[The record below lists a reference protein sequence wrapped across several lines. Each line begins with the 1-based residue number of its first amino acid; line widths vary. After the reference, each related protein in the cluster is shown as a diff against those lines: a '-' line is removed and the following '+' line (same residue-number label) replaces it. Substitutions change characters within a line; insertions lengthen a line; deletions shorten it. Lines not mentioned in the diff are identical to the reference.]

1 MATFTSYVKMKNQ
14 KNNRVTKRKVTATSK
29 ADLEKKLDLVTSAAA
44 EKIEILEGEIEASS
58 SQLREARIKY
68 RNVTKQVAGYKQELS
83 LIGKKYGE
91 ALEQRDVIEQ
101 QLALLN
107 HQVEQLNNNLLE
119 KDSALSVNMAVTQS
133 IQSEQEHMKM
143 EFLRSRLALHDMRQE
158 LARVQGELGE
168 QRLKAANLKNTLSY
182 QLGHALIFS
191 TRSWKGLL
199 SLPLKLLA
207 LKKIAK
213 ERRRIPVPPS
223 MQPTPLL
230 ETTDITARTDILHLE
245 RAIEKLV
252 LDTGDG
258 ITNALRRLKV
268 ASIMDEFTY
277 LSYEPECNL
286 LQLTPQNW
294 LTELESFRPE
304 LLMIESAWRGKND
317 LWGSKVGHMSQ
328 EVVSIVEWCRSKNV
342 PTIFWNKEDPV
353 HFETFLNTAKLFDY
367 VFTTDIDCISRYKT
381 ALGHDH
387 VYFLPFAAQP
397 KVNNPIESYQRRDA
411 FCFAGAYYAKY
422 PDRTRDLGDFLLS
435 LPSFKPVEIY
445 DRNYGKNDPNY
456 QFPAEYQPFIVG
468 TLPYSEIDKAYKG
481 YYYAINLNS
490 IKQSQS
496 MFARRVFELLASNT
510 ITVSNFS
517 RGVRAM
523 FGDLVFTGD
532 SGSELVRRLKSIAG
546 NPLKVKQLRL
556 MALRKI
562 MLEHTYQDRLAYI
575 YSKVSSTPLENM
587 LPAICVTGYA
597 RTIGECGTL
606 MQHFTR
612 QTYDKKRLVIVT
624 TNGLDTTGLEPQDN
638 VTLLSASDAEQIRLR
653 DTCGGAWL
661 SVMVVEDYY
670 GPHYLTDI
678 IIATRYTDAQ
688 VIGKGALYKLKD
700 GNLQLNHGECIYQEM
715 SSLPARCSL
724 AFGPQIPENNL
735 REWITSLYTYHY
747 ENARAFSV
755 DEFSYCMNGADEAE
769 RFDAFNAPKLTTGYG
784 LAELNQVAENC
795 QPFERAVDDLPT
807 LHATTL
813 NELLEPAKHTQVSA
827 LMENGL
833 LILTSS
839 LPDGKHE
846 YWYAKREHSLS
857 ELNVQNGKLRLH
869 METSPGLNLQFV
881 LFFMDGNKERISHV
895 VKPAN
900 RNVEVPLPLGTVSV
914 KFGLRIY
921 AAGSASLSSLILDF
935 KPQTPCQQLTCN
947 PYLVIT
953 NNYPSYNDLYK
964 NAFVHSRVKAY
975 KESGVACDVFRFK
988 AEAALSYHE
997 FEDID
1002 VTTGGAEALEVQL
1015 RHGRYKHIVI
1025 HFIDRGIWDVVKHY
1039 LDRVQVTVWTHGADI
1054 QSYKRRA
1061 FLYDTPEQH
1070 AKAQALSD
1078 ARLSLWREMLS
1089 PMHENLKVVFVSRYL
1104 AETSME
1110 DLGIQIPADQYAII
1124 HNPIDTDFFEYKPK
1138 RADQRKKILSIRPY
1152 ASRIYANDLMVKAIV
1167 ELQQY
1172 EFFKELEFRIIGDGP
1187 LFDETLAPIAGLENV
1202 IIERRFLNRHE
1213 IKALHQQYG
1222 LFMCP
1227 TRMDT
1232 QGVSRDEAMSS
1243 GLVPLTNAV
1252 AAVPEFTSTNNA
1264 CLSES
1269 EDYISI
1275 SEHIREMYFY
1285 KNKFLDLSQSAAA
1298 SRRALVST
1306 QDIIRREL
1314 EHISGKNKV

>member
-1 MATFTSYVKMKNQ
+1 MKKQRKNRIAKKSMAEI
-14 KNNRVTKRKVTATSK
+14 SK
-29 ADLEKKLDLVTSAAA
+29 ADLVKKLDLTASASA
-44 EKIEILEGEIEASS
+44 EKIDTLEDEIQASLH
-58 SQLREARIKY
+58 QLREARLKY
-68 RNVTKQVAGYKQELS
+68 RNVTQQVSDYKEKVTNLE
-83 LIGKKYGE
+83 KEYDE
-91 ALEQRDVIEQ
+91 AREQRDTLQQ
-101 QLALLN
+101 QLAQLN
-107 HQVEQLNNNLLE
+107 HQVEQLNGHLLT
-119 KDSALSVNMAVTQS
+119 KDSALSVNTAVTQS
-133 IQSEQEHMKM
+133 IQSDQEHMKM
-143 EFLRSRLALHDMRQE
+143 EFLRSRLALHEMRQE
-158 LARVQGELGE
+158 LARIHSELEE
-168 QRLKAANLKNTLSY
+168 QRVKAAKLKNTLSY

-191 TRSWKGLL
+191 TKSWKGFF

-213 ERRRIPVPPS
+213 ERRGITVPPS
-223 MQPTPLL
+223 MLPKSLL
-230 ETTDITARTDILHLE
+230 DTTGAITRADVIHLE

-258 ITNALRRLKV
+258 IINALRRLKI

-277 LSYEPECNL
+277 ISYEPECNL

-304 LLMIESAWRGKND
+304 MLMIESAWRGKND

-328 EVVSIVEWCRSKNV
+328 EVVSIVEWCRSNNV
-342 PTIFWNKEDPV
+342 PTVFWNKEDPV

-381 ALGHDH
+381 ALGHDRI
-387 VYFLPFAAQP
+387 YFLPFAAQP
-397 KVNNPIESYQRRDA
+397 KVNNPIEKYQRRDA

-422 PDRTRDLGDFLLS
+422 PERTRDLGDFLLS
-435 LPSFKPVEIY
+435 LPDFKPVEIY
-445 DRNYGKNDPNY
+445 DRNFGKNIPDY
-456 QFPAEYQPFIVG
+456 QFPEEYQPFIVG

-481 YYYAINLNS
+481 YYYSINLNS

-532 SGSELVRRLKSIAG
+532 SGSELVRRLKSVAG

-575 YSKVSSTPLENM
+575 YSKVSDTSLESM
-587 LPAICVTGYA
+587 LPAIFVTGYA
-597 RTIGECGTL
+597 RSIEECVAL

-612 QTYDKKRLVIVT
+612 QEYENKRLVVVT
-624 TNGLDTTGLEPQDN
+624 SNGLDTSDLAPEDN
-638 VTLLSASDAEQIRLR
+638 VTLLSASDAEQRRLR
-653 DTCGGAWL
+653 EACGGAWL
-661 SVMVVEDYY
+661 SAMVAEDYY

-678 IIATRYTDAQ
+678 IIATRYTEAQ
-688 VIGKGALYKLKD
+688 VIGKGALYKVKD
-700 GNLQLNHGECIYQEM
+700 DALQLNHGERIYQEVA
-715 SSLPARCSL
+715 SLSARSSL
-724 AFGPQIPENNL
+724 AFGSVLPENSL
-735 REWITSLYTYHY
+735 REWVTRLYTYHY

-755 DEFSYCMNGADEAE
+755 DEFNYCINGADEAD
-769 RFDAFNAPKLTTGYG
+769 RFDEFHTPMLATGYG
-784 LAELNQVAENC
+784 LAELNQIAENC
-795 QPFERAVDDLPT
+795 QPFERSVDELPA

-813 NELLEPAKHTQVSA
+813 NELLVPAKNTQVSA

-833 LILTSS
+833 LTFSSS
-839 LPDGKHE
+839 LSDGKHE
-846 YWYAKREHSLS
+846 YWYAKRDHHLS
-857 ELNVQNGKLRLH
+857 ELNVQDGKLRLH
-869 METSPGLNLQFV
+869 MEATPGLNLQFV
-881 LFFMDGNKERISHV
+881 LLFMDKNKERLSHV
-895 VKPAN
+895 IKPAN
-900 RNVEVPLPLGTVSV
+900 RNMEIDIPQGTMSV

-935 KPQTPCQQLTCN
+935 KPQTPCQQLACN

-975 KESGVACDVFRFK
+975 KEAGVACDVFRFK
-988 AEAALSYHE
+988 ADTALSYHE

-1025 HFIDRGIWDVVKHY
+1025 HFIDRGIWDVIKHH

-1054 QSYKRRA
+1054 QSYERRA

-1070 AKAQALSD
+1070 ARAQTLSD

-1089 PMHENLKVVFVSRYL
+1089 PMHPNLKIVFVSRYL

-1110 DLGIQIPADQYAII
+1110 DLGIQLPPHQYAII

-1138 RADQRKKILSIRPY
+1138 SAEQRKKILSIRPY
-1152 ASRIYANDLMVKAIV
+1152 ASRVYANDLMVKAIL

-1187 LFDETLAPIAGLENV
+1187 LFDEVLAPIVGLDNV
-1202 IIERRFLNRHE
+1202 IIERRFVNRHE

-1243 GLVPLTNAV
+1243 GLIPLTNNV
-1252 AAVPEFTSTNNA
+1252 AAVPEFVDDDCAIYGTSDEYMHIVEGIAFIYQSVDAFEMMSKNA
-1264 CLSES
+1264 ARKVRSLSEIG
-1269 EDYISI
+1269 EVTRH
-1275 SEHIREMYFY
+1275 EL
-1285 KNKFLDLSQSAAA
+1285 KC
-1298 SRRALVST
+1298 LV
-1306 QDIIRREL
+1306 D
-1314 EHISGKNKV
+1314 

>member
-1 MATFTSYVKMKNQ
+1 MKKQ
-14 KNNRVTKRKVTATSK
+14 RNNRIAKKNTAATSK
-29 ADLEKKLDLVTSAAA
+29 ADLVKQLDQATSTLA
-44 EKIEILEGEIEASS
+44 EKIGVLEGEIVASRN
-58 SQLREARIKY
+58 QLHEARIKY
-68 RNVTKQVAGYKQELS
+68 RNITQQVADYK
-83 LIGKKYGE
+83 KK
-91 ALEQRDVIEQ
+91 I
-101 QLALLN
+101 ALLENDYDAALGQRNLFEQHLTQLNN
-107 HQVEQLNNNLLE
+107 HVEQLNDDLLT
-119 KDSALSVNMAVTQS
+119 KDSALSVNTALTQS

-143 EFLRSRLALHDMRQE
+143 EFLRSRLALHEMRQE
-158 LARVQGELGE
+158 LARAHHELEE
-168 QRLKAANLKNTLSY
+168 QRMRAAKLKNTLSY

-191 TRSWKGLL
+191 TKSWKGFF
-199 SLPLKLLA
+199 SLPLKLLS

-213 ERRRIPVPPS
+213 ERRGITVPPS
-223 MQPTPLL
+223 MLPKSLL
-230 ETTDITARTDILHLE
+230 DTTGAITRADVIHLE

-258 ITNALRRLKV
+258 ISNALRRLKV

-328 EVVSIVEWCRSKNV
+328 EVVSIVEWCRSNNV
-342 PTIFWNKEDPV
+342 PTVFWNKEDPV

-381 ALGHDH
+381 ALGHDRI
-387 VYFLPFAAQP
+387 YFLPFAAQP
-397 KVNNPIESYQRRDA
+397 KVNNPIEKYQRRDA

-422 PDRTRDLGDFLLS
+422 PERTRDLGDFLLS
-435 LPSFKPVEIY
+435 LPDFKPVEIY
-445 DRNYGKNDPNY
+445 DRNFGKNIPDY
-456 QFPAEYQPFIVG
+456 QFPEEYQPFIVG

-481 YYYAINLNS
+481 YYYSINLNS

-532 SGSELVRRLKSIAG
+532 SGSELVRRLKSVAG

-556 MALRKI
+556 MALRKV
-562 MLEHTYQDRLAYI
+562 MQEHTYQDRLAYI
-575 YSKVSSTPLENM
+575 YSKVSNTQLENM

-597 RTIGECGTL
+597 RNIEECVAL
-606 MQHFTR
+606 MQHFNR
-612 QTYDKKRLVIVT
+612 QQYDNKRLVIVT
-624 TNGLDTTGLEPQDN
+624 SNGLDTSGLAPQDEI
-638 VTLLSASDAEQIRLR
+638 TLLSASDAEQLRLR
-653 DTCGGAWL
+653 EVCGGAWL
-661 SVMVVEDYY
+661 SVMVAEDYY

-678 IIATRYTDAQ
+678 IIATRYADAQ
-688 VIGKGALYKLKD
+688 AIGKGALYKVKD
-700 GNLQLNHGECIYQEM
+700 DALQLNHGERIYQEVA
-715 SSLPARCSL
+715 SLPARSSL
-724 AFGPQIPENNL
+724 AFGSAIPENNL
-735 REWITSLYTYHY
+735 REWVTRLYTYHY
-747 ENARAFSV
+747 ENVHAFSV
-755 DEFSYCMNGADEAE
+755 DEFNYCMNGAEIAE
-769 RFDAFNAPKLTTGYG
+769 RFDAFNAPTLATGYG
-784 LAELNQVAENC
+784 LAELSQIAENC
-795 QPFERAVDDLPT
+795 QPFERNVDELPA

-813 NELLEPAKHTQVSA
+813 NELLIPAKHTQVSA
-827 LMENGL
+827 VMENGL
-833 LILTSS
+833 LALSSS

-846 YWYAKREHSLS
+846 YWYAKREHHLS
-857 ELNVQNGKLRLH
+857 ELNVQDGKLRLY
-869 METSPGLNLQFV
+869 METTPGLNLQFV
-881 LFFMDGNKERISHV
+881 LFFMDGNKERLSHV
-895 VKPAN
+895 IKPAN
-900 RNVEVPLPLGTVSV
+900 RNVEIAIPLGTVLV
-914 KFGLRIY
+914 KLGLRIY
-921 AAGSASLSSLILDF
+921 ATGSASVSSLYLDF
-935 KPQTPCQQLTCN
+935 KPQTPCQQLACN

-975 KESGVACDVFRFK
+975 KEAGVACDVFRFK
-988 AEAALSYHE
+988 ADSALSYHE

-1002 VTTGGAEALEVQL
+1002 VTTGGAEALEIQL

-1025 HFIDRGIWDVVKHY
+1025 HFIDRGMWDVIKHH

-1054 QSYKRRA
+1054 QSYARRA

-1070 AKAQALSD
+1070 AKAQSLSD

-1089 PMHENLKVVFVSRYL
+1089 PMHPNLKIVFVSRYL

-1110 DLGIQIPADQYAII
+1110 DLGIQIPPQQYAII

-1138 RADQRKKILSIRPY
+1138 PAEQRKKILSIRPY
-1152 ASRIYANDLMVKAIV
+1152 ASRVYANDLMVKAILD
-1167 ELQQY
+1167 LQQY

-1187 LFDETLAPIAGLENV
+1187 LFDEILAPIAGLENV

-1213 IKALHQQYG
+1213 IKVLHQQYG

-1232 QGVSRDEAMSS
+1232 QGVSRDEAMAS
-1243 GLVPLTNAV
+1243 GLIPLTNAV
-1252 AAVPEFTSTNNA
+1252 AAVPEFVDKSCA
-1264 CLSES
+1264 VLSHPDDHQGLVQGIVEL
-1269 EDYISI
+1269 
-1275 SEHIREMYFY
+1275 Y
-1285 KNKFLDLSQSAAA
+1285 KNEESYIKMMNLARENAYA
-1298 SRRALVST
+1298 KCNAKH
-1306 QDIIRREL
+1306 IINNE
-1314 EHISGKNKV
+1314 ISLLIDCEE

>member
-1 MATFTSYVKMKNQ
+1 MKKQ
-14 KNNRVTKRKVTATSK
+14 RNNRIAKKNTAAISK
-29 ADLEKKLDLVTSAAA
+29 ADLVRQLDLATSTST
-44 EKIEILEGEIEASS
+44 EKIGFLEGEIVS
-58 SQLREARIKY
+58 SQNQLHEARIKY
-68 RNVTKQVAGYKQELS
+68 RNITQQVADYKKKLS
-83 LIGKKYGE
+83 
-91 ALEQRDVIEQ
+91 
-101 QLALLN
+101 
-107 HQVEQLNNNLLE
+107 LLE
-119 KDSALSVNMAVTQS
+119 KEHDEALGQRNLFEQHLTQLNSHVAQLNDDLLKKDSILSVNTAVTQS

-143 EFLRSRLALHDMRQE
+143 EFLRSRLALHEMRQE
-158 LARVQGELGE
+158 LARVHSELEE
-168 QRLKAANLKNTLSY
+168 QRVKAAKLKNTLSY

-191 TRSWKGLL
+191 TKSWKGFF
-199 SLPLKLLA
+199 SLPLKLLT

-213 ERRRIPVPPS
+213 VRRGITVPQS
-223 MQPTPLL
+223 MLPKSLL
-230 ETTDITARTDILHLE
+230 DTTGAITRADVIHLE

-258 ITNALRRLKV
+258 ISSALRRLKV

-286 LQLTPQNW
+286 LQITPQNW

-328 EVVSIVEWCRSKNV
+328 EVVNIVEWCRSNSV
-342 PTIFWNKEDPV
+342 PTVFWNKEDPV

-381 ALGHDH
+381 ALGHGRI
-387 VYFLPFAAQP
+387 YFLPFAAQP
-397 KVNNPIESYQRRDA
+397 KVNNPIEKYQRQDA

-435 LPSFKPVEIY
+435 LPNFKPVEIY
-445 DRNYGKNDPNY
+445 DRNFGKNIPDY

-481 YYYAINLNS
+481 YYYSINLNS

-523 FGDLVFTGD
+523 FGELVFTGD
-532 SGSELVRRLKSIAG
+532 SGSELVRRLKSVAG

-575 YSKVSSTPLENM
+575 YSKVSDTPLEIM

-597 RTIGECGTL
+597 RSIEECIAL

-612 QTYDKKRLVIVT
+612 QEYGNKRLVVVT
-624 TNGLDTTGLEPQDN
+624 TNGLDTSGLESQDS
-638 VTLLSASDAEQIRLR
+638 VTLLSASDAEQLRLR
-653 DTCGGAWL
+653 EVCGGAWL
-661 SVMVVEDYY
+661 SVMVAEDYY

-688 VIGKGALYKLKD
+688 AIGKGALYKVKD
-700 GNLQLNHGECIYQEM
+700 DGLQLNHGERIYQEVANL
-715 SSLPARCSL
+715 SARSSL
-724 AFGPQIPENNL
+724 AFGSAIPESNL
-735 REWITSLYTYHY
+735 REWVTRLYTYHY
-747 ENARAFSV
+747 EDVLSFSV
-755 DEFSYCMNGADEAE
+755 DEFNYCMNGAEVAE
-769 RFDAFNAPKLTTGYG
+769 GFDAFNPPMLATGYD
-784 LAELNQVAENC
+784 LAELNQIAENC
-795 QPFERAVDDLPT
+795 QPFERSVDELPA

-813 NELLEPAKHTQVSA
+813 NELLVPAKSTQVSA
-827 LMENGL
+827 VMENGL
-833 LILTSS
+833 LTFSSS

-846 YWYAKREHSLS
+846 YWYANREHHLS
-857 ELNVQNGKLRLH
+857 ELNVQDGKLRLH
-869 METSPGLNLQFV
+869 METTPGLNLQFV
-881 LFFMDGNKERISHV
+881 LFFMDGNKERLSHV
-895 VKPAN
+895 IKAAN
-900 RNVEVPLPLGTVSV
+900 RNVEIAIPQGTVLV

-921 AAGSASLSSLILDF
+921 AAGSASLSSLYLDF
-935 KPQTPCQQLTCN
+935 KPQAPCQQLACN

-975 KESGVACDVFRFK
+975 KEAGVACDVFRFK
-988 AEAALSYHE
+988 ADTALSYHE

-1015 RHGRYKHIVI
+1015 RHGSYKHIVI
-1025 HFIDRGIWDVVKHY
+1025 HFIDRGIWDVIKPH
-1039 LDRVQVTVWTHGADI
+1039 LDQVQVTVWTHGADI
-1054 QSYKRRA
+1054 QSYERRA

-1070 AKAQALSD
+1070 AKAQSLSD

-1089 PMHENLKVVFVSRYL
+1089 PMHPNLKIVFVSRYL

-1110 DLGIQIPADQYAII
+1110 DLGIQIPPQQYAII

-1138 RADQRKKILSIRPY
+1138 PAEQRKKILSIRPY
-1152 ASRIYANDLMVKAIV
+1152 ASRVYANDLIVKAIL

-1172 EFFKELEFRIIGDGP
+1172 
-1187 LFDETLAPIAGLENV
+1187 
-1202 IIERRFLNRHE
+1202 
-1213 IKALHQQYG
+1213 
-1222 LFMCP
+1222 
-1227 TRMDT
+1227 
-1232 QGVSRDEAMSS
+1232 
-1243 GLVPLTNAV
+1243 
-1252 AAVPEFTSTNNA
+1252 
-1264 CLSES
+1264 
-1269 EDYISI
+1269 
-1275 SEHIREMYFY
+1275 
-1285 KNKFLDLSQSAAA
+1285 
-1298 SRRALVST
+1298 RARS
-1306 QDIIRREL
+1306 
-1314 EHISGKNKV
+1314 

>member
-1 MATFTSYVKMKNQ
+1 MKKQRKNRIAKKSMAEI
-14 KNNRVTKRKVTATSK
+14 SK
-29 ADLEKKLDLVTSAAA
+29 ADLVKKLDLTASASA
-44 EKIEILEGEIEASS
+44 EKIDTLEDEIQASLH
-58 SQLREARIKY
+58 QLREARLKY
-68 RNVTKQVAGYKQELS
+68 RNVTQQVSDYKEKVTNLE
-83 LIGKKYGE
+83 KEYDE
-91 ALEQRDVIEQ
+91 AREQRDTLQQ
-101 QLALLN
+101 QLAQLN
-107 HQVEQLNNNLLE
+107 HQVEQLNGHLLT
-119 KDSALSVNMAVTQS
+119 KDSALSVNTAVTQS

-143 EFLRSRLALHDMRQE
+143 EFLRSRLALHEMRQE
-158 LARVQGELGE
+158 LARVHGELEE
-168 QRLKAANLKNTLSY
+168 QRVKAAKLKNTLSY
-182 QLGHALIFS
+182 QLGHTLIFS
-191 TRSWKGLL
+191 TKSWKGFF

-213 ERRRIPVPPS
+213 ERRGITIPPS
-223 MQPTPLL
+223 MLSKPLPD
-230 ETTDITARTDILHLE
+230 TTSTHTRADVIHLE

-258 ITNALRRLKV
+258 IINALRRLKI

-304 LLMIESAWRGKND
+304 MLMIESAWRGKND

-328 EVVSIVEWCRSKNV
+328 EVVSIVEWCRSNNV

-381 ALGHDH
+381 ALGHDR

-397 KVNNPIESYQRRDA
+397 KVNNPVEKYQRKDA

-422 PDRTRDLGDFLLS
+422 PERTRDLGDFLLS

-456 QFPAEYQPFIVG
+456 KFPTEYQPFIVG

-481 YYYAINLNS
+481 YYYSINLNS

-510 ITVSNFS
+510 ISVSNFS

-532 SGSELVRRLKSIAG
+532 SGSELVRRLKHVAG

-556 MALRKI
+556 MALRKV

-575 YSKVSSTPLENM
+575 YSKVSSTPQESM
-587 LPAICVTGYA
+587 LSAVCVTAYA
-597 RTIGECGTL
+597 RSIEECVTL

-612 QTYDKKRLVIVT
+612 QEYENKRLVIVT
-624 TNGLDTTGLEPQDN
+624 PNGLDTSGLAPEGN
-638 VTLLSASDAEQIRLR
+638 VTLLSASDAQQLRLR
-653 DTCGGAWL
+653 EVCDGAWL
-661 SVMVVEDYY
+661 SVMVAEDYY

-688 VIGKGALYKLKD
+688 VIGKGALYKVKN
-700 GNLQLNHGECIYQEM
+700 GELQLNHGERIYQEM
-715 SSLPARCSL
+715 AVLPARSSL
-724 AFGPQIPENNL
+724 AFGSLIPEGNL
-735 REWITSLYTYHY
+735 REWVTSLYTYHY

-755 DEFSYCMNGADEAE
+755 DEFNYCMNGAEEAE
-769 RFDAFNAPKLTTGYG
+769 RFDAFNAPTLATGYG
-784 LAELNQVAENC
+784 LTELNQIAENC
-795 QPFERAVDDLPT
+795 QPFERNVDELPALQAIT
-807 LHATTL
+807 LS
-813 NELLEPAKHTQVSA
+813 ELLVPAKNTQVSA

-833 LILTSS
+833 LTFSSS
-839 LPDGKHE
+839 LSDGKHE
-846 YWYAKREHSLS
+846 YWYAKREHHLS
-857 ELNVQNGKLRLH
+857 ELNVQNDKLRLH
-869 METSPGLNLQFV
+869 METTPGLNLQFV
-881 LFFMDGNKERISHV
+881 LFFMDGNNERLSHV

-900 RNVEVPLPLGTVSV
+900 RNVEIAIPQGTVSV

-935 KPQTPCQQLTCN
+935 KPQTPCQQLACN

-975 KESGVACDVFRFK
+975 KEAGVACDVFRFK
-988 AEAALSYHE
+988 ADTALSYHE

-1025 HFIDRGIWDVVKHY
+1025 HFIDRGIWDVIKHH
-1039 LDRVQVTVWTHGADI
+1039 LDRVRVTVWTHGADI
-1054 QSYKRRA
+1054 QSYERRA
-1061 FLYDTPEQH
+1061 FLYETPEQH
-1070 AKAQALSD
+1070 AKAQTLSD
-1078 ARLSLWREMLS
+1078 ARLSLWREMLC
-1089 PMHENLKVVFVSRYL
+1089 PMHPNLKIVFVSRYL
-1104 AETSME
+1104 AETSMA
-1110 DLGIQIPADQYAII
+1110 DLGIQIPPHQYAII

-1138 RADQRKKILSIRPY
+1138 PAEQRKKILSIRPY
-1152 ASRIYANDLMVKAIV
+1152 ASRVYANDLMVEAIL
-1167 ELQQY
+1167 ELQKY

-1187 LFDETLAPIAGLENV
+1187 LFDEVLAPIVGLDNV
-1202 IIERRFLNRHE
+1202 IIERRFVNRHE

-1232 QGVSRDEAMSS
+1232 QGVSRDEAMAS
-1243 GLVPLTNAV
+1243 GLIPLTNAV
-1252 AAVPEFTSTNNA
+1252 AAVPEFVDRDSAILDYAEHYSSLVKGIIAIYSSPEEFMRMSTNA
-1264 CLSES
+1264 
-1269 EDYISI
+1269 
-1275 SEHIREMYFY
+1275 
-1285 KNKFLDLSQSAAA
+1285 KNRVRMNCSNKA
-1298 SRRALVST
+1298 T
-1306 QDIIRREL
+1306 IEL
-1314 EHISGKNKV
+1314 ELNQITNNNI

>member
-1 MATFTSYVKMKNQ
+1 
-14 KNNRVTKRKVTATSK
+14 
-29 ADLEKKLDLVTSAAA
+29 
-44 EKIEILEGEIEASS
+44 
-58 SQLREARIKY
+58 
-68 RNVTKQVAGYKQELS
+68 
-83 LIGKKYGE
+83 
-91 ALEQRDVIEQ
+91 
-101 QLALLN
+101 
-107 HQVEQLNNNLLE
+107 
-119 KDSALSVNMAVTQS
+119 
-133 IQSEQEHMKM
+133 MKM
-143 EFLRSRLALHDMRQE
+143 EFLRSRLALHEMRQE
-158 LARVQGELGE
+158 LARVHGELEE
-168 QRLKAANLKNTLSY
+168 QRVKAAKLKNTLSY
-182 QLGHALIFS
+182 QLGHTLIFS
-191 TRSWKGLL
+191 TKSWKGFF

-213 ERRRIPVPPS
+213 ERRGISVQSKKLPKPRPDTSSVNTRADVI
-223 MQPTPLL
+223 
-230 ETTDITARTDILHLE
+230 HLE

-258 ITNALRRLKV
+258 ITKALQRLKV

-304 LLMIESAWRGKND
+304 LLMVESAWRGKND
-317 LWGSKVGHMSQ
+317 LWGNKVGHMSQ
-328 EVVSIVEWCRSKNV
+328 EVVSIVEWCRSNNV

-381 ALGHDH
+381 ALGHEH
-387 VYFLPFAAQP
+387 IYFLPFAAQP
-397 KVNNPIESYQRRDA
+397 KVNNPIEKYQRQDA

-422 PDRTRDLGDFLLS
+422 PERTRDLGDFLLS

-445 DRNYGKNDPNY
+445 DRNFGKNIPDY
-456 QFPAEYQPFIVG
+456 QFPEEYQPFIVG

-481 YYYAINLNS
+481 YYYSINLNS

-532 SGSELVRRLKSIAG
+532 SGSELVRRLKHVAG

-556 MALRKI
+556 MALRKV

-575 YSKVSSTPLENM
+575 YSKVSNTPFESI
-587 LPAICVTGYA
+587 LPAICVTAYA
-597 RTIGECGTL
+597 RRIEECVTL

-612 QTYDKKRLVIVT
+612 QEYENKRLVIVT
-624 TNGLDTTGLEPQDN
+624 PNGLDTSGLALEGN
-638 VTLLSASDAEQIRLR
+638 VTLLSASDAEQRRLSEA
-653 DTCGGAWL
+653 CEGAWL
-661 SVMVVEDYY
+661 SAMVAEDYY

-688 VIGKGALYKLKD
+688 VIGKGALYKFKD
-700 GNLQLNHGECIYQEM
+700 GDLQLNHGARIYQAV
-715 SSLPARCSL
+715 SSLPARHSL
-724 AFGPQIPENNL
+724 AFGSVIPEGNL
-735 REWITSLYTYHY
+735 REWVTTLYTYHY
-747 ENARAFSV
+747 ENAHAFSV
-755 DEFSYCMNGADEAE
+755 DEFNYCMNGAEEAE
-769 RFDAFNAPKLTTGYG
+769 RFDAFNAPTLVTGYG
-784 LAELNQVAENC
+784 LTELNQIAENC
-795 QPFERAVDDLPT
+795 QPFEHNVDELPA

-813 NELLEPAKHTQVSA
+813 NALLVPAKNTQVSA

-833 LILTSS
+833 LSLTSS

-846 YWYAKREHSLS
+846 YWYAKYEHHLS
-857 ELNVQNGKLRLH
+857 DLNVQDGKLRLH
-869 METSPGLNLQFV
+869 METTPGLNLQFV
-881 LFFMDGNKERISHV
+881 VFFMDGDKERLSHV
-895 VKPAN
+895 IKPAN
-900 RNVEVPLPLGTVSV
+900 RNVEIAIPQGTVLV

-921 AAGSASLSSLILDF
+921 ATGSASLSSLYLDF
-935 KPQTPCQQLTCN
+935 KPQTPCQQLACS

-953 NNYPSYNDLYK
+953 NNYPSYSDLYK

-988 AEAALSYHE
+988 ADTALSYHE

-1025 HFIDRGIWDVVKHY
+1025 HFIDRGIWDVIKHH

-1054 QSYKRRA
+1054 QSYGRRA

-1089 PMHENLKVVFVSRYL
+1089 PMHPNLKIVFVSRYL
-1104 AETSME
+1104 AETSMA
-1110 DLGIQIPADQYAII
+1110 DLGIQIPPQQYAII

-1138 RADQRKKILSIRPY
+1138 PAEQRKKILSIRPY
-1152 ASRIYANDLMVKAIV
+1152 ASRVYANDLMVNAIL

-1187 LFDETLAPIAGLENV
+1187 LFDEVLAPIAGLDNV
-1202 IIERRFLNRHE
+1202 IIERRFVNRHE
-1213 IKALHQQYG
+1213 IKTLHQQYG

-1243 GLVPLTNAV
+1243 GLIPLTNYV
-1252 AAVPEFTSTNNA
+1252 AAIPEFVDVNCAVLASENDATELVNGIISLYNNPDKFTTMSFNANNMVRNTSSHTTT
-1264 CLSES
+1264 
-1269 EDYISI
+1269 ISK
-1275 SEHIREMYFY
+1275 EL
-1285 KNKFLDLSQSAAA
+1285 N
-1298 SRRALVST
+1298 
-1306 QDIIRREL
+1306 II
-1314 EHISGKNKV
+1314 IT

>member
-1 MATFTSYVKMKNQ
+1 MKKQ
-14 KNNRVTKRKVTATSK
+14 RNNRIAKKNVAAISK
-29 ADLEKKLDLVTSAAA
+29 ADLVKKLDLTASASA
-44 EKIEILEGEIEASS
+44 EKIDTLEDEIQTSLH
-58 SQLREARIKY
+58 QLREARIKY
-68 RNVTKQVAGYKQELS
+68 RNVTQQVSDYKEKVTS
-83 LIGKKYGE
+83 LEEEYDE
-91 ALEQRDVIEQ
+91 AREQRDTLQQ
-101 QLALLN
+101 QLAQLN
-107 HQVEQLNNNLLE
+107 HQVEQLNDHLLT
-119 KDSALSVNMAVTQS
+119 KDSALSVNTAVTQS

-143 EFLRSRLALHDMRQE
+143 EFLRSRLALHEMRQE
-158 LARVQGELGE
+158 LARVHGELEE
-168 QRLKAANLKNTLSY
+168 QRVKAAKLKNTLSY
-182 QLGHALIFS
+182 QLGHTLIFS
-191 TRSWKGLL
+191 TKSWKGFF

-207 LKKIAK
+207 LKKTAK
-213 ERRRIPVPPS
+213 ERRGITIPPS
-223 MQPTPLL
+223 MLSKPLPD
-230 ETTDITARTDILHLE
+230 TISVNTRADVIHLE
-245 RAIEKLV
+245 RAFEKLV

-258 ITNALRRLKV
+258 ITKALRRLKV

-294 LTELESFRPE
+294 LTELESFHPE

-328 EVVSIVEWCRSKNV
+328 EVVSVVEWCRSNGV

-381 ALGHDH
+381 ALGHDR

-397 KVNNPIESYQRRDA
+397 KVNNPIEMYQRKDA
-411 FCFAGAYYAKY
+411 FCFAGAYYTKY
-422 PDRTRDLGDFLLS
+422 PERTRDLGDFLLS

-481 YYYAINLNS
+481 YYYSINLNS

-532 SGSELVRRLKSIAG
+532 SGSELVRRLKSVAG

-556 MALRKI
+556 MALRKV

-575 YSKVSSTPLENM
+575 YSKVSSTSQESM
-587 LPAICVTGYA
+587 LPAVCVTAYA
-597 RTIGECGTL
+597 RSIEECVAL
-606 MQHFTR
+606 IQHFTL
-612 QTYDKKRLVIVT
+612 QEYENKRLVIVT
-624 TNGLDTTGLEPQDN
+624 PNGLDTSGLAPGGN
-638 VTLLSASDAEQIRLR
+638 VTLLSASDAEQRRLR
-653 DTCGGAWL
+653 EACGGAWL
-661 SVMVVEDYY
+661 SAMVAEDYY

-688 VIGKGALYKLKD
+688 VIGKGALYKVKN
-700 GNLQLNHGECIYQEM
+700 GELQLNHGKRIYQELAV
-715 SSLPARCSL
+715 LPARSSL
-724 AFGPQIPENNL
+724 AFGSVIPESNL
-735 REWITSLYTYHY
+735 REWVTNLYTYHY

-755 DEFSYCMNGADEAE
+755 DEFNYCINGADEAD
-769 RFDAFNAPKLTTGYG
+769 RFDEFHTPTLAAGYS
-784 LAELNQVAENC
+784 LAELNQIAENC
-795 QPFERAVDDLPT
+795 QPFEGGVDELPA

-813 NELLEPAKHTQVSA
+813 SELLVPAKNTQVSA

-833 LILTSS
+833 LAFSSS
-839 LPDGKHE
+839 LSDGKHE
-846 YWYAKREHSLS
+846 YWYAKREHHLS
-857 ELNVQNGKLRLH
+857 ELNVQDGKLRLH
-869 METSPGLNLQFV
+869 METTPGLNLQFV
-881 LFFMDGNKERISHV
+881 LLFMDINKERISHV
-895 VKPAN
+895 IKPAN
-900 RNVEVPLPLGTVSV
+900 RNVEIDIPQGTMSV
-914 KFGLRIY
+914 KLGLRIY

-935 KPQTPCQQLTCN
+935 KPQAPCQQLARN

-975 KESGVACDVFRFK
+975 KEAGVTCDVFRFK
-988 AEAALSYHE
+988 ADTALSYHE

-1015 RHGRYKHIVI
+1015 RHGHYKHIVI
-1025 HFIDRGIWDVVKHY
+1025 HFIDRSMWDVIKHH
-1039 LDRVQVTVWTHGADI
+1039 LDRVKITVWTHGADI
-1054 QSYKRRA
+1054 QSYERRA

-1089 PMHENLKVVFVSRYL
+1089 PMHMNLKVVFVSRYL

-1110 DLGIQIPADQYAII
+1110 DLGIRIPPQQYAII

-1138 RADQRKKILSIRPY
+1138 PAEQRKKILSIRPY
-1152 ASRIYANDLMVKAIV
+1152 ASRVYANDLMVKAIL

-1187 LFDETLAPIAGLENV
+1187 LFDEILAPIVGLDNV
-1202 IIERRFLNRHE
+1202 IIERRFVNRHE

-1243 GLVPLTNAV
+1243 GLVPITSYV
-1252 AAVPEFTSTNNA
+1252 AAVPEFINKECAIFDGAESIKNMVSGVISLYNDPSLFLNMSNTATK
-1264 CLSES
+1264 CVRGKSELKMTVRK
-1269 EDYISI
+1269 ELDICNISK
-1275 SEHIREMYFY
+1275 S
-1285 KNKFLDLSQSAAA
+1285 
-1298 SRRALVST
+1298 
-1306 QDIIRREL
+1306 
-1314 EHISGKNKV
+1314 

>member
-1 MATFTSYVKMKNQ
+1 MAEI
-14 KNNRVTKRKVTATSK
+14 SK
-29 ADLEKKLDLVTSAAA
+29 ADLVKKLDLTASASA
-44 EKIEILEGEIEASS
+44 EKIDTLEDEIQASLH
-58 SQLREARIKY
+58 QLREARLKY
-68 RNVTKQVAGYKQELS
+68 RNVTQQVSDYKEKVTNLE
-83 LIGKKYGE
+83 KEYDE
-91 ALEQRDVIEQ
+91 AREQRDTLQQ
-101 QLALLN
+101 QLAQLN
-107 HQVEQLNNNLLE
+107 HQVEQLNGHLLT
-119 KDSALSVNMAVTQS
+119 KDSALSVNTAVTQS
-133 IQSEQEHMKM
+133 IQSDQEHMKM
-143 EFLRSRLALHDMRQE
+143 EFLRSRLALHEMRQE
-158 LARVQGELGE
+158 LARIHSELEE
-168 QRLKAANLKNTLSY
+168 QRVKAAKLKNTLSY

-191 TRSWKGLL
+191 TKSWKGFF

-213 ERRRIPVPPS
+213 ERRGITVPPS
-223 MQPTPLL
+223 MLPKSLL
-230 ETTDITARTDILHLE
+230 DTTGAITRADVIHLE

-258 ITNALRRLKV
+258 IINALRRLKI

-277 LSYEPECNL
+277 ISYEPECNL

-304 LLMIESAWRGKND
+304 MLMIESAWRGKND

-328 EVVSIVEWCRSKNV
+328 EVVSIVEWCRSNNV
-342 PTIFWNKEDPV
+342 PTVFWNKEDPV

-381 ALGHDH
+381 ALGHDRI
-387 VYFLPFAAQP
+387 YFLPFAAQP
-397 KVNNPIESYQRRDA
+397 KVNNPIEKYQRRDA

-422 PDRTRDLGDFLLS
+422 PERTRDLGDFLLS
-435 LPSFKPVEIY
+435 LPDFKPVEIY
-445 DRNYGKNDPNY
+445 DRNFGKNIPDY
-456 QFPAEYQPFIVG
+456 QFPEEYQPFIVG

-481 YYYAINLNS
+481 YYYSINLNS

-532 SGSELVRRLKSIAG
+532 SGSELVRRLKSVAG

-575 YSKVSSTPLENM
+575 YSKVSDTSLESM
-587 LPAICVTGYA
+587 LPAIFVTGYA
-597 RTIGECGTL
+597 RSIEECVAL

-612 QTYDKKRLVIVT
+612 QEYENKRLVVVT
-624 TNGLDTTGLEPQDN
+624 SNGLDTSDLAPEDN
-638 VTLLSASDAEQIRLR
+638 VTLLSASDAEQRRLR
-653 DTCGGAWL
+653 EACGGAWL
-661 SVMVVEDYY
+661 SAMVAEDYY

-678 IIATRYTDAQ
+678 IIATRYTEAQ
-688 VIGKGALYKLKD
+688 VIGKGALYKVKD
-700 GNLQLNHGECIYQEM
+700 DALQLNHGERIYQEVA
-715 SSLPARCSL
+715 SLSARSSL
-724 AFGPQIPENNL
+724 AFGSVLPENSL
-735 REWITSLYTYHY
+735 REWVTRLYTYHY

-755 DEFSYCMNGADEAE
+755 DEFNYCINGADEAD
-769 RFDAFNAPKLTTGYG
+769 RFDEFHTPMLATGYG
-784 LAELNQVAENC
+784 LAELNQIAENC
-795 QPFERAVDDLPT
+795 QPFERSVDELPA

-813 NELLEPAKHTQVSA
+813 NELLVPAKNTQVSA

-833 LILTSS
+833 LTFSSS
-839 LPDGKHE
+839 LSDGKHE
-846 YWYAKREHSLS
+846 YWYAKRDHHLS
-857 ELNVQNGKLRLH
+857 ELNVQDGKLRLH
-869 METSPGLNLQFV
+869 MEATPGLNLQFV
-881 LFFMDGNKERISHV
+881 LLFMDKNKERLSHV
-895 VKPAN
+895 IKPAN
-900 RNVEVPLPLGTVSV
+900 RNMEIDIPQGTMSV

-935 KPQTPCQQLTCN
+935 KPQTPCQQLACN

-975 KESGVACDVFRFK
+975 KEAGVACDVFRFK
-988 AEAALSYHE
+988 ADTALSYHE

-1025 HFIDRGIWDVVKHY
+1025 HFIDRGIWDVIKHH

-1054 QSYKRRA
+1054 QSYERRA

-1070 AKAQALSD
+1070 ARAQTLSD

-1089 PMHENLKVVFVSRYL
+1089 PMHPNLKIVFVSRYL

-1110 DLGIQIPADQYAII
+1110 DLGIQLPPHQYAII

-1138 RADQRKKILSIRPY
+1138 SAEQRKKILSIRPY
-1152 ASRIYANDLMVKAIV
+1152 ASRVYANDLMVKAIL

-1187 LFDETLAPIAGLENV
+1187 LFDEVLAPIVGLDNV
-1202 IIERRFLNRHE
+1202 IIERRFVNRHE

-1243 GLVPLTNAV
+1243 GLIPLTNNV
-1252 AAVPEFTSTNNA
+1252 AAVPEFVDDDCAIYGTSDEYMHIVEGIAFIYQSVDAFEMMSKNA
-1264 CLSES
+1264 ARKVRSLSEIG
-1269 EDYISI
+1269 EVTRH
-1275 SEHIREMYFY
+1275 EL
-1285 KNKFLDLSQSAAA
+1285 KC
-1298 SRRALVST
+1298 LV
-1306 QDIIRREL
+1306 D
-1314 EHISGKNKV
+1314 

>member
-1 MATFTSYVKMKNQ
+1 MV
-14 KNNRVTKRKVTATSK
+14 SK
-29 ADLEKKLDLVTSAAA
+29 ADLAKQLNLARSDGVGDIKRLEDSLFLSKNLLDD
-44 EKIEILEGEIEASS
+44 
-58 SQLREARIKY
+58 ARVKY
-68 RNVTKQVAGYKQELS
+68 RNVTRQVAEYKEKLHSLGETLEVVKQNRDSLELQVIS
-83 LIGKKYGE
+83 LNSQ
-91 ALEQRDVIEQ
+91 LE
-101 QLALLN
+101 LLTESL
-107 HQVEQLNNNLLE
+107 HE
-119 KDSALSVNMAVTQS
+119 KDSLLTVKAAVSQS
-133 IQSEQEHMKM
+133 LQSEQEYLKL
-143 EFLRSRLALHDMRQE
+143 EFLRSKIAHHEVRLE
-158 LARVQGELGE
+158 LSRVYDELE
-168 QRLKAANLKNTLSY
+168 KQRVKSAKVKNSLSY
-182 QLGHALIFS
+182 QLGYALIFS
-191 TRSWKGLL
+191 TRSWKEFISLPFKLL
-199 SLPLKLLA
+199 S
-207 LKKIAK
+207 LKKIAN
-213 ERRRIPVPPS
+213 ERRVLSDSQRVPISPVREVVG
-223 MQPTPLL
+223 LNGY
-230 ETTDITARTDILHLE
+230 DDVLHAA

-258 ITNALRRLKV
+258 IVSALRRLKV
-268 ASIMDEFTY
+268 ACIMDEFTY
-277 LSYEPECNL
+277 LSYAPECNL
-286 LQLTPQNW
+286 MQLTPKNW
-294 LTELESFRPE
+294 LAELESFRPE

-317 LWGSKVGHMSQ
+317 LWGAKVGHMSQ
-328 EVVSIVEWCRSKNV
+328 EVLSIVEWCRNNKV

-381 ALGHDH
+381 ALGHERI
-387 VYFLPFAAQP
+387 YFLPFAAQP
-397 KVNNPIESYQRRDA
+397 KVNNPIEKYQRRDA

-422 PDRTRDLGDFLLS
+422 PERTRDLGDFLLS

-445 DRNYGKNDPNY
+445 DRNYGKSDPNY

-481 YYYAINLNS
+481 YYYSINLNS

-517 RGVRAM
+517 RGVRAI

-532 SGSELVRRLKSIAG
+532 SGSELVRRLKNVAG

-556 MALRKI
+556 MALRKV

-575 YSKVSSTPLENM
+575 YSKVSSTPLESM
-587 LPAICVTGYA
+587 LPAICVIGYS
-597 RTIGECGTL
+597 RSIDGCVTL
-606 MQHFTR
+606 MQHFAR
-612 QTYDKKRLVIVT
+612 QEYDNKRLVIVT
-624 TNGLDTTGLEPQDN
+624 PNGLDTFGLEFQDN
-638 VTLLSASDAEQIRLR
+638 VTLLSASEAEQTSLR
-653 DTCGGAWL
+653 KTCAGAWL
-661 SVMVVEDYY
+661 SVMVAEDYY

-678 IIATRYTDAQ
+678 IIATRYTKAQ
-688 VIGKGALYKLKD
+688 VIGKGAFYKVKD
-700 GNLQLNHGECIYQEM
+700 GELQLNNGECIYQELAE
-715 SSLPARCSL
+715 LPARSSL
-724 AFGPQIPENNL
+724 AFGSLIPESNL
-735 REWITSLYTYHY
+735 REWVTSLYTYKY
-747 ENARAFSV
+747 ENVCAFSV
-755 DEFSYCMNGADEAE
+755 DEFNYCMNGAENAE
-769 RFDAFNAPKLTTGYG
+769 RFDAFKVPKLVTGYP

-795 QPFERAVDDLPT
+795 QPFERGVDELPA
-807 LHATTL
+807 LSATVL
-813 NELLEPAKHTQVSA
+813 NKLLVPAKNTQVSA

-833 LILTSS
+833 LTLTSS

-846 YWYAKREHSLS
+846 YWYANREHHLD
-857 ELNVQNGKLRLH
+857 ELNVKDGKLRLH
-869 METSPGLNLQFV
+869 METTPGLNLQFV
-881 LFFMDGNKERISHV
+881 LFFMDGNKERLSHV

-900 RNVEVPLPLGTVSV
+900 RNVEVSLPPGTVSV

-921 AAGSASLSSLILDF
+921 AAGSASLSSFILYF
-935 KPQTPCQQLTCN
+935 KPQTPCQQLACS

-975 KESGVACDVFRFK
+975 KETGVACDVFRFK
-988 AEAALSYHE
+988 ADSPLSYHE

-1025 HFIDRGIWDVVKHY
+1025 HFIDRGIWEVIKNH
-1039 LDRVQVTVWTHGADI
+1039 LDKVQVTVWTHGADI
-1054 QSYKRRA
+1054 QSYERRA

-1089 PMHENLKVVFVSRYL
+1089 PMHPNLKIVFVSRYL

-1110 DLGIQIPADQYAII
+1110 DLGVQIPSNQYTII

-1138 RADQRKKILSIRPY
+1138 PAEQRKKILSIRPY
-1152 ASRIYANDLMVKAIV
+1152 ASRVYANDLMVKAIL
-1167 ELQQY
+1167 ELQKY

-1187 LFDETLAPIAGLENV
+1187 LFDEVLAPITGLENV
-1202 IIERRFLNRHE
+1202 IIERRFLNRYE

-1232 QGVSRDEAMSS
+1232 QGVSRDEAMAS

-1252 AAVPEFTSTNNA
+1252 AAVPEFVDSGCAISGPNESFNEIVSGVIE
-1264 CLSES
+1264 LFSSES
-1269 EDYISI
+1269 NFLEMSSRAAEKVRVLSSNRSI
-1275 SEHIREMYFY
+1275 I
-1285 KNKFLDLSQSAAA
+1285 KNEINIFKLP
-1298 SRRALVST
+1298 
-1306 QDIIRREL
+1306 
-1314 EHISGKNKV
+1314 

>member
-1 MATFTSYVKMKNQ
+1 MKKH
-14 KNNRVTKRKVTATSK
+14 KNNRITKRRTTATSK
-29 ADLEKKLDLVTSAAA
+29 ADLIKQLDIAANSSA
-44 EKIEILEGEIEASS
+44 EKIDTLEGEISVS
-58 SQLREARIKY
+58 KVQLHEARVKY
-68 RNVTKQVAGYKQELS
+68 RNITQQVTDYKEKVAL
-83 LIGKKYGE
+83 
-91 ALEQRDVIEQ
+91 LEKEYDEVRGQRDTLET
-101 QLALLN
+101 QLYQLN
-107 HQVEQLNNNLLE
+107 NKVEQLNEHLLTKE
-119 KDSALSVNMAVTQS
+119 SILSVNTAVTQS
-133 IQSEQEHMKM
+133 IQSDQEHMKM
-143 EFLRSRLALHDMRQE
+143 EFLRSRLALHEMRQE
-158 LARVQGELGE
+158 LVRVHHELEE
-168 QRLKAANLKNTLSY
+168 QRIKAAKLKNTLSY

-191 TRSWKGLL
+191 TKSWKGFF

-207 LKKIAK
+207 LKKTAK
-213 ERRRIPVPPS
+213 ERRGITVPPS
-223 MQPTPLL
+223 MLPKPLL
-230 ETTDITARTDILHLE
+230 DTTGAITRADVIHLE

-258 ITNALRRLKV
+258 ISNALRRLKV

-328 EVVSIVEWCRSKNV
+328 EVVSIVEWCRNNSV

-381 ALGHDH
+381 ALGHSR

-397 KVNNPIESYQRRDA
+397 KVNNPIEKYQRQDA

-422 PDRTRDLGDFLLS
+422 PERTRDLGDFLLS

-445 DRNYGKNDPNY
+445 DRNYGKNDANY
-456 QFPAEYQPFIVG
+456 QFPVEYQPFIVG

-481 YYYAINLNS
+481 YYYSINLNS

-532 SGSELVRRLKSIAG
+532 SGSELVRRLQNVAG

-575 YSKVSSTPLENM
+575 YSKVSDTQLENM

-597 RTIGECGTL
+597 RSIEECVLL
-606 MQHFTR
+606 MQHFNR
-612 QTYDKKRLVIVT
+612 QQYDNKRMVIVT
-624 TNGLDTTGLEPQDN
+624 SNGLDTSGLAPQDAI
-638 VTLLSASDAEQIRLR
+638 TLLSASDAEQLRLR
-653 DTCGGAWL
+653 EVCGGAWL
-661 SVMVVEDYY
+661 SVMVAEDHY

-688 VIGKGALYKLKD
+688 AIGKGALYKVKD
-700 GNLQLNHGECIYQEM
+700 DALQLNHGERIYQEVA
-715 SSLPARCSL
+715 SLPARSSL
-724 AFGPQIPENNL
+724 AFGSAIPENNL
-735 REWITSLYTYHY
+735 REWVTSLYTYHY
-747 ENARAFSV
+747 ENVFAFSV
-755 DEFSYCMNGADEAE
+755 DEFNYCMNGAEVAE
-769 RFDAFNAPKLTTGYG
+769 RFDAFNTLTLETGYG
-784 LAELNQVAENC
+784 LAELNQIAENC
-795 QPFERAVDDLPT
+795 QPFEHSVDELPA

-813 NELLEPAKHTQVSA
+813 NELLVPAKNTQVSA
-827 LMENGL
+827 VMENGL
-833 LILTSS
+833 LTLSSS

-846 YWYAKREHSLS
+846 YWYAKREHQLS
-857 ELNVQNGKLRLH
+857 ELNVQDGKLRLH
-869 METSPGLNLQFV
+869 METTPGLNLQFV
-881 LFFMDGNKERISHV
+881 LFFMDSNKERLSHV

-900 RNVEVPLPLGTVSV
+900 RNVEIPLPSGTVSV

-935 KPQTPCQQLTCN
+935 KPQTPCQQLACN

-975 KESGVACDVFRFK
+975 KEAGVACDVFRFK
-988 AEAALSYHE
+988 ADTALSYHE

-1025 HFIDRGIWDVVKHY
+1025 HFIDRGIWDVIKQH
-1039 LDRVQVTVWTHGADI
+1039 LDQVQVTVWTHGADI
-1054 QSYKRRA
+1054 QSYERRA

-1070 AKAQALSD
+1070 AKARSLSD

-1089 PMHENLKVVFVSRYL
+1089 PMHPNLKIVFVSRYL

-1110 DLGIQIPADQYAII
+1110 DLGIQIPPQQYAII

-1138 RADQRKKILSIRPY
+1138 SAEQRKKILSIRPY
-1152 ASRIYANDLMVKAIV
+1152 ASRVYANDLMVKAILD
-1167 ELQQY
+1167 LQQY

-1187 LFDETLAPIAGLENV
+1187 LFDEVLAPIAGLENV
-1202 IIERRFLNRHE
+1202 IIERRFVNRHE

-1243 GLVPLTNAV
+1243 GLIPLTNSV
-1252 AAVPEFTSTNNA
+1252 AAVPEFVDSSSAILGQEESFKDIVSGIVKLYN
-1264 CLSES
+1264 SES
-1269 EDYISI
+1269 SFL
-1275 SEHIREMYFY
+1275 EMSSHSAHKVRTLSS
-1285 KNKFLDLSQSAAA
+1285 KNNTIKKEIETF
-1298 SRRALVST
+1298 T
-1306 QDIIRREL
+1306 NYENI
-1314 EHISGKNKV
+1314 